1 MKSEEQMRE
10 DMQCKRELEW
20 WEHYPLH
27 KWWCND
33 LCPIVPRFF
42 HRKANRYNTSHFGL
56 HWLLF
61 HIWTGDYFGFGI
73 DAEVNFWNIRVG
85 VSLPYLRITIGF
97 THAVYNW
104 NWKVDNFFRRKPKAE
119 QEQE

>member
-1 MKSEEQMRE
+1 MKSEEQVRE
-10 DMQCKRELEW
+10 HMQAKRELEW

-42 HRKANRYNTSHFGL
+42 HRKADRYNVSSFGL
-56 HWLLF
+56 HWLIF
-61 HIWTGDYFGFGI
+61 HVRTLDDIRFGI
-73 DAEVNFWNIRVG
+73 DAEVDFWNLRVG
-85 VSLPYLRITIGF
+85 VSLPYLRIYIGF

-104 NWKVDNFFRRKPKAE
+104 NWKVSEFFRRKPKAE